1 MANSFGQPET
11 QENIKPEG
19 NSSVITIILLI
30 IIIVGGAVLAYLL
43 YKQSQEPPIVL
54 DEVVETIDLP
64 TTAPTSENLNND
76 FRNNPTTP
84 SE

>member
-1 MANSFGQPET
+1 MANAFGQPEP
-11 QENIKPEG
+11 QENVKPEG

-30 IIIVGGAVLAYLL
+30 IIIVGGGVLAYLL

-64 TTAPTSENLNND
+64 TTVPDSQNQSATTPVVPTS
-76 FRNNPTTP
+76 P